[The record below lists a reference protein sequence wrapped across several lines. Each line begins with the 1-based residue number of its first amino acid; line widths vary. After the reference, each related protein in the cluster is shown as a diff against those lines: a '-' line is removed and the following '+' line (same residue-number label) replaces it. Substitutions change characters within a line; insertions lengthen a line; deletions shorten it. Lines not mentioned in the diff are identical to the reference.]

1 MIIINGE
8 EIIQT
13 DKFDTQQKL
22 VFPNRRCE
30 TMLSWCKLKRFT
42 CKGTC
47 CCNNPICRFYNSGL
61 TEFPF
66 INVPYVK
73 EKDWVDCEIGYYNI
87 REKKAYL
94 DNIEVENIIIE
105 NIKIRKESIQHNSFG
120 YRYGRNDL
128 ELIYDYEISIKVFS
142 YDKQS
147 SINRKLYSRDYIN
160 KENGT
165 IINRRVSSILC
176 LFRYT
181 IPLVNKYVS
190 QSLPIEY
197 ININFI
203 QRTLPDKNCYY
214 IDKNREYSLF
224 DAMDILYSMEL
235 DKEKKIVR
243 FGKGKEMLINY
254 YIMSLINY
262 TLAINLKYDAETKT
276 IYSEIS
282 DDLLLKTYEEISC
295 VLYLNII
302 KNFDGEVANQFYL
315 MEMPKEGT
323 SNKYPINEIEIIK
336 PDKVL
341 LDSYNFISTL
351 EAYHFIDGI
360 TRVGRDDV
368 EWTER
373 SFIFHAKNGFIP
385 SHELIK
391 GIDRTLGIELKLS
404 EIHNKSNEYIYSY
417 REVYD
422 KDCIAGLA
430 RSKEDLG
437 SEHLRKVSFNRLC
450 IYLMDN
456 NHEWDKY

>member
-8 EIIQT
+8 EFIQT

-22 VFPNRRCE
+22 VFPNKRCE

-42 CKGTC
+42 CKGSC
-47 CCNNPICRFYNSGL
+47 CCDNPICRFYNSGL

-73 EKDWVDCEIGYYNI
+73 ENDWVDCEIGYYNI
-87 REKKAYL
+87 REKKMHL

-105 NIKIRKESIQHNSFG
+105 NIKIRKESIRYNSFVSH
-120 YRYGRNDL
+120 YGRNDL

-142 YDKQS
+142 YDKQN
-147 SINRKLYSRDYIN
+147 SIKRKLYSRDYIS

-165 IINRRVSSILC
+165 IINKKVCSILC

-181 IPLVNKYVS
+181 IPLMNKYVS

-197 ININFI
+197 MNINLI
-203 QRTLPDKNCYY
+203 QKTLPDKNCFY
-214 IDKNREYSLF
+214 IVKYREYSLF

-262 TLAINLKYDAETKT
+262 TLAIKLKYDAETKT

-302 KNFDGEVANQFYL
+302 KNFDKEIANRFYL
-315 MEMPKEGT
+315 MEIPKEGT
-323 SNKYPINEIEIIK
+323 NNRPLINEIEIIK
-336 PDKVL
+336 PDKSL
-341 LDSYNFISTL
+341 QDSYNFISTL

-368 EWTER
+368 EWTEK
-373 SFIFHAKNGFIP
+373 SFIFHAKKGFTP
-385 SHELIK
+385 SNELII
-391 GIDRTLGIELKLS
+391 GINNILEIELS
-404 EIHNKSNEYIYSY
+404 ETHNNSKECIYSY
-417 REVYD
+417 REEYD
-422 KDCIAGLA
+422 KDYIAGLA

-437 SEHLRKVSFNRLC
+437 SEELRKKSFYRLC
-450 IYLMDN
+450 IYIMDKN
-456 NHEWDKY
+456 QDIKR